1 MTGVWWGIV
10 LTVVGCF
17 ALKIAG
23 LSVPER
29 VLDHPLTVRVG
40 DLIPVGLLGAL
51 VAVQVVADGDR
62 VVLDARLP
70 ALGVA
75 AFLLWRGVPFL
86 PMVAASAATAALLR
100 LLG

>member
-1 MTGVWWGIV
+1 MTALWTGIV
-10 LTVVGCF
+10 LTIVGCYAF
-17 ALKIAG
+17 KIAG

-29 VLDHPLTVRVG
+29 VLAHPLTIRIA
-40 DLIPVGLLGAL
+40 DLIPLGLLGAL
-51 VAVQVVADGDR
+51 VAVQVFGEGDR

-75 AFLLWRGVPFL
+75 ALLLWRGVPFL

-100 LLG
+100 LLA